1 MHEVSDYLLLSCDFS
16 LGAGGRSQS
25 NGANGYEPR
34 RESRRRWQKMGI
46 LGIAPVWGR
55 YSCMTSQA
63 AGRELKFGIAERR
76 NMKLNIASQDQ
87 YDIPRM
93 IYLHAT
99 ERLPEG
105 GDKLD

>member
-1 MHEVSDYLLLSCDFS
+1 M
-16 LGAGGRSQS
+16 
-25 NGANGYEPR
+25 
-34 RESRRRWQKMGI
+34 
-46 LGIAPVWGR
+46 
-55 YSCMTSQA
+55 
-63 AGRELKFGIAERR
+63 FGIAERR